1 MYPSGE
7 FSDSQDTQ
15 GVIFDHSAVR
25 ESSNQL
31 SSGVGMVLPSVG
43 VVGSGIVSSTAS
55 TMIVNVLGYR
65 PQLFL

>member
-7 FSDSQDTQ
+7 FSNSQDTQ

-43 VVGSGIVSSTAS
+43 VVGSGIVSIIAT
-55 TMIVNVLGYR
+55 
-65 PQLFL
+65 

>member
-7 FSDSQDTQ
+7 FSNSQDTQ

-31 SSGVGMVLPSVG
+31 SSGTEMVLPSVG
-43 VVGSGIVSSTAS
+43 VVGSGIVSIIAT
-55 TMIVNVLGYR
+55 
-65 PQLFL
+65 